1 MVGVVH
7 RTFRCYDDSLKGTII
22 LVNFF
27 SAGCDPLCPW

>member
-7 RTFRCYDDSLKGTII
+7 RTFRFYDDLLKGKII

-27 SAGCDPLCPW
+27 YTGCDPLCPW